1 MALTLK
7 GAARLPRGIFNMQ
20 VKTCLGMSKWGY
32 LRLYTREPPGYWTG
46 MPGSGMIYRYL
57 FCTPSFEGAIIGF
70 SADLP

>member
-1 MALTLK
+1 
-7 GAARLPRGIFNMQ
+7 
-20 VKTCLGMSKWGY
+20 LGMSKWGY

-70 SADLP
+70 SADLQ